1 MKRLPKGFG
10 SVQTLSRSRRKPYAA
25 RIWNKDTARY
35 TLSLIHICEIVKALL
50 PLLIATLIALM
61 IITYVP
67 EVSLFIPRLF
77 GATGV

>member
-1 MKRLPKGFG
+1 MVVNLAIG
-10 SVQTLSRSRRKPYAA
+10 
-25 RIWNKDTARY
+25 
-35 TLSLIHICEIVKALL
+35 LITPPVGLDLFVACNIAKINISEIVKALM

>member
-1 MKRLPKGFG
+1 MVVNLAIG
-10 SVQTLSRSRRKPYAA
+10 
-25 RIWNKDTARY
+25 
-35 TLSLIHICEIVKALL
+35 LITPPVGLDLFVACNIAKINISEIVKALL